1 MVGINMASISNEAIV
16 IKSNPILEARYRKN
30 LDPREMDLLTILFTA
45 IRKGDDGEIETVRL
59 SIAELIR
66 VLNINSGSA
75 YKDLARITRN
85 LSGISVDIWEEES
98 QKLAQRVIIT
108 DTEYYYGKG
117 YADFYFNQKLARHL
131 IDLQNYAK
139 YILKYFIRLDSFYA
153 KRIYE
158 LVAQYRNMPRDKHGE
173 WKRRISITEL
183 RQYLGIQSKEYSRFS
198 NFRMRVLKFSIDQ
211 INERTDINLECE
223 EIKSG
228 RTPEELLFIASEKD
242 IVPDYV
248 SISFMAPDPTASK
261 DYARLVAYGV
271 DEPVARSLVSEHPAE
286 VVAYNLERLD
296 AALKRPK
303 RGNIE
308 DPAAWLVA
316 GIRAGRGEQLTLLK
330 PQEAGTPV
338 HESKEDEAKKKLER
352 KGELKAI
359 LLPVREAYKKYLRTT
374 LEGFI
379 FGLSDDEQK
388 DHKDGFIKYM
398 KGKYG
403 PNIVGA
409 PSFALAQFEKESWFS
424 SVVIAYAVDYFSTY
438 GLYVIDKIEFSLK
451 KGVKNYEELSKELA
465 EIERGI

>member
-1 MVGINMASISNEAIV
+1 MAGINMASISNEAVV

-158 LVAQYRNMPRDKHGE
+158 LVAQYRNMPRDKHGK
-173 WKRRISITEL
+173 WKRRISIAEL
-183 RQYLGIQSKEYSRFS
+183 RQYLGIQSKEYARFS

-228 RTPEELLFIASEKD
+228 RIPEELLFIASEKD

-271 DEPVARSLVSEHPAE
+271 DEPVARSLVSDHPAE
-286 VVAYNLERLD
+286 VVAYNLDRLESS
-296 AALKRPK
+296 LKRPNK
-303 RGNIE
+303 GGIA

-316 GIRAGRGEQLTLLK
+316 GIRAGRGEQLNLLK
-330 PQEAGTPV
+330 PKEAGTLAQV
-338 HESKEDEAKKKLER
+338 GKEDEAKKKLER

-379 FGLSDDEQK
+379 IGLGDDEQAE
-388 DHKDGFIKYM
+388 HKDSFEVYM
-398 KGKYG
+398 KKKHG
-403 PNIVGA
+403 PNMVGA
-409 PSFALAQFEKESWFS
+409 PSFALAQFRKNGWLD
-424 SVVIAYAVDYFSTY
+424 SVVIAYATEYFSSN
-438 GLYVIDKIEFSLK
+438 GLAIIEKSEFSLK
-451 KGVKNYEELSKELA
+451 KGVNNYKALVNELEQLEKGE
-465 EIERGI
+465 

>member
-1 MVGINMASISNEAIV
+1 MASISNEAVV

-139 YILKYFIRLDSFYA
+139 YVLKYFIRLDSFYA

-158 LVAQYRNMPRDKHGE
+158 LVAQYRNMPRDKNGK
-173 WKRRISITEL
+173 WKRRISIIEL
-183 RQYLGIQSKEYSRFS
+183 RQHLGIQNKEYSRFS
-198 NFRMRVLKFSIDQ
+198 NFRMRVIKFSIDQ

-228 RTPEELLFIASEKD
+228 RTPEELIFIASEKD

-248 SISFMAPDPTASK
+248 SISVMAPDPTASK

-271 DEPVARSLVSEHPAE
+271 GEATARRLVTNHPAD
-286 VVAYNLERLD
+286 VVTYNLDRLD
-296 AALKRPK
+296 AALKSK
-303 RGNIE
+303 RGERIE
-308 DPAAWLVA
+308 NPAGWLVT
-316 GIRAGRGEQLTLLK
+316 GIEAGRGEQLNLL
-330 PQEAGTPV
+330 AGAA
-338 HESKEDEAKKKLER
+338 KKQDEAKRREQRKAELSEALKSVKTLYNEYRKKMV
-352 KGELKAI
+352 G
-359 LLPVREAYKKYLRTT
+359 AYIST
-374 LEGFI
+374 LT
-379 FGLSDDEQK
+379 DDENSEK
-388 DHKDGFIKYM
+388 RHDFENYIKS
-398 KGKYG
+398 KGNSKTGYL
-403 PNIVGA
+403 
-409 PSFALAQFEKESWFS
+409 SFALSQLNKKGFLDTVVLPYFAEYLNERKELLTLSISAFAEKKGFK
-424 SVVIAYAVDYFSTY
+424 DYDKLRSE
-438 GLYVIDKIEFSLK
+438 LEKIESEGLT
-451 KGVKNYEELSKELA
+451 
-465 EIERGI
+465 